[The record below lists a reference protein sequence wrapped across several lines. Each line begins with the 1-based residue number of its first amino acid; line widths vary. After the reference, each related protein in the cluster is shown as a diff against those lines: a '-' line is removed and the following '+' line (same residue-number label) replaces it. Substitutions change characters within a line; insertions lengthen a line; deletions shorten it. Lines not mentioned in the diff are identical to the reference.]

1 MNLIDADA
9 RVTVNSYDV
18 EHEDFEQSEMSISE
32 ALDFATDE
40 GCPPTIDAIPV
51 EWIKARWGNSILPF
65 SDSQWRERLLID
77 EWQREAESR
86 QAGIE
91 SDYKSR

>member
-1 MNLIDADA
+1 MKLIDADA
-9 RVTVNSYDV
+9 RVTVHSYDV

-32 ALDFATDE
+32 ALDFATAE
-40 GCPPTIDAIPV
+40 GCPPTVDAIPV
-51 EWIKARWGNSILPF
+51 QWIKARWGNSILPF

-86 QAGIE
+86 QAGIA